1 MLANMLVATSLP
13 VKVLDVVIA
22 WGGAIVAIIL
32 VIFLVK
38 DAIRYKNGQISVG
51 KVLMESLIL
60 IVIIGIIFAAGG
72 FDTFGRIFENVT
84 KEVITEEHLPNLG
97 D

>member
-1 MLANMLVATSLP
+1 MLVATSLP

-60 IVIIGIIFAAGG
+60 LVIIGIIFATAN
-72 FDTFGRIFENVT
+72 FDTFGNIFKNRTENI
-84 KEVITEEHLPNLG
+84 ITEENLPDLG